1 MESNVENNVVSDVES
16 NAESNIIVLAFD
28 GRYTAKA
35 TLVDIQKMQEEGLL
49 EIVDAVV
56 ASSGPG
62 GDIKIKQTHSD
73 TGKFAL
79 RGSGIGLLAG
89 LLLGGPIGGLVGGAA
104 VGTIAG
110 ALKDHGIDDDFIE
123 EMSESLKPDSSALF
137 LMVKNAKVEETLERL
152 KPFKAN
158 VLSTTLSE
166 EQEQK
171 LKKVLEKE
179 TRD

>member
-1 MESNVENNVVSDVES
+1 MESNTENNGES
-16 NAESNIIVLAFD
+16 NGESNIIVLAFD
-28 GRYTAKA
+28 GRYTANA
-35 TLVDIQKMQEEGLL
+35 TLVDIQKMQEDGLL

-73 TGKFAL
+73 KGKFAL

-104 VGTIAG
+104 VGAIAG
-110 ALKDHGIDDDFIE
+110 ALKDYGIEDDFIE
-123 EMSESLKPDSSALF
+123 EISESLKPDSSALF
-137 LMVKNAKVEETLERL
+137 LMVKNAKAEETLERL
-152 KPFKAN
+152 KPFKAK

>member
-1 MESNVENNVVSDVES
+1 MENNVENDTENNVES
-16 NAESNIIVLAFD
+16 NIVVLAFD
-28 GRYTAKA
+28 GQHTAKA
-35 TLVDIQKMQEEGLL
+35 TLLDIQKMQEDGLL
-49 EIVDAVV
+49 NIVDAVV

-62 GDIKIKQTHSD
+62 GNIKIKQTHSD
-73 TGKFAL
+73 KGKFAL

-104 VGTIAG
+104 VGAIAG
-110 ALKDHGIDDDFIE
+110 ALKDYGIDNDFIE
-123 EMSESLKPDSSALF
+123 EVSESLKPDSSALF

-152 KPFKAN
+152 KPFKAK

-171 LKKVLEKE
+171 LKRVLEKE
-179 TRD
+179 TRN

>member
-1 MESNVENNVVSDVES
+1 MESNG
-16 NAESNIIVLAFD
+16 ESNIIVLAFD
-28 GRYTAKA
+28 GRTTAKA
-35 TLVDIQKMQEEGLL
+35 TLKDIQKMQEEGLL
-49 EIVDAVV
+49 EIEDAIV
-56 ASSGPG
+56 ASSGRG
-62 GDIKIKQTHSD
+62 GDVKIEQTHSD
-73 TGKFAL
+73 KGKFAL

-104 VGTIAG
+104 VGAIAG
-110 ALKDHGIDDDFIE
+110 ALKDYGIDDDFIE

-137 LMVKNAKVEETLERL
+137 LMVKNAKAEETLERL
-152 KPFKAN
+152 KPFKAK

-179 TRD
+179 VRD